1 MHADAHASV
10 STRAVRP
17 CSRRASPE
25 PGQSTISVEMPR
37 AASSSQWPEEYM
49 CSLVESSPF
58 HMIMTGAGPFSAPG
72 AWLK

>member
-1 MHADAHASV
+1 M
-10 STRAVRP
+10 STRAVSP

-37 AASSSQWPEEYM
+37 AASSSQWAEEYM

-58 HMIMTGAGPFSAPG
+58 HMIMTAAGPSSVAGAG
-72 AWLK
+72 LK